1 MNKVLYLYLLLIL
14 TCTMP
19 HVVCAQATAVAGRQ
33 PDITIPASGRHTEK
47 LDLEESAN
55 QKLQSQNI
63 QALNYLIN
71 DQKQQILSMQ
81 EKIDKIEDD
90 SGLNFAV
97 WSGILLTSVAVI
109 LTALGIVMAL
119 FSFFGYKKMINS
131 AKDAATKISTQKAS
145 EVTEKLAPE
154 VTESVLLKLID
165 QGNFDALIF
174 DAVQKVTYRG
184 IAFSSGDMLD
194 DNK

>member
-19 HVVCAQATAVAGRQ
+19 HVVSAQATAVEGRQ
-33 PDITIPASGRHTEK
+33 PDITIPASGTHTEK

-131 AKDAATKISTQKAS
+131 AKDAATISSNHQAMMSASCPYIPARYHTVLPSFSLSTQ
-145 EVTEKLAPE
+145 
-154 VTESVLLKLID
+154 
-165 QGNFDALIF
+165 
-174 DAVQKVTYRG
+174 
-184 IAFSSGDMLD
+184 
-194 DNK
+194 